1 MSIEAF
7 NNLLKSFL
15 EELSKVFPSDP
26 KLKVY
31 SNLFDTI
38 VVASPK
44 LPIDM
49 FMKAFGS
56 EGELINKKDPAIFD
70 KIPVL
75 FGEIQLKQMWDSDIS
90 EANRS
95 AIFSYLQ
102 TLYMLGTTIKSL
114 PEHARRHRA
123 DGRETQQRN
132 RDSRTILFDF
142 CGSCRKQ
149 SAATGDAR
157 SRSAPFI
164 RHIHAR
170 IWGDAGYSGG
180 THERT
185 TVKNKI

>member
-75 FGEIQLKQMWDSDIS
+75 FGEIQLKQMWESDIS
-90 EANRS
+90 DANRG

-114 PEHARRHRA
+114 PESMLVGIEQMAEKLSKEI
-123 DGRETQQRN
+123 ETPAPSSSTSAVVAGNNQQQQAMP
-132 RDSRTILFDF
+132 DLGALLSSVTSML
-142 CGSCRKQ
+142 G
-149 SAATGDAR
+149 
-157 SRSAPFI
+157 
-164 RHIHAR
+164 
-170 IWGDAGYSGG
+170 SGG
-180 THERT
+180 MQDILAGLM
-185 TVKNKI
+185 KGQQ

>member
-75 FGEIQLKQMWDSDIS
+75 FGEIQLKQMWESDIS
-90 EANRS
+90 DANRGAGNNQQQQAMPDLGALLS
-95 AIFSYLQ
+95 SV
-102 TLYMLGTTIKSL
+102 TSMLG
-114 PEHARRHRA
+114 
-123 DGRETQQRN
+123 
-132 RDSRTILFDF
+132 
-142 CGSCRKQ
+142 
-149 SAATGDAR
+149 
-157 SRSAPFI
+157 
-164 RHIHAR
+164 
-170 IWGDAGYSGG
+170 SGG
-180 THERT
+180 MQDILAGLM
-185 TVKNKI
+185 KGQQ

>member
-75 FGEIQLKQMWDSDIS
+75 FGEIQLKQMWESDIS
-90 EANRS
+90 EANRG

-114 PEHARRHRA
+114 PENMLVGIEQMAEKLSKEI
-123 DGRETQQRN
+123 ETPAPSSSSAVVAGNAQQQQAMP
-132 RDSRTILFDF
+132 DLGALLSSVTSML
-142 CGSCRKQ
+142 G
-149 SAATGDAR
+149 
-157 SRSAPFI
+157 
-164 RHIHAR
+164 
-170 IWGDAGYSGG
+170 SGG
-180 THERT
+180 MQDILAGLM
-185 TVKNKI
+185 KGQQ